1 MQKWFMH
8 VDMDAFY
15 ASIEQKD
22 RPELRGKPVI
32 VGGSGPRGV
41 VSAAS
46 YEVRRFGVHSAMPL
60 TQAFQLCPHAILV
73 PVRMAR
79 YVAVSH
85 QIMDVLRQYS
95 PLVEQASVDEAYLD
109 ATGLE
114 RLFGPVEG
122 LARRIKQEVREATGL
137 TCSIGLAPVKF
148 LAKIASDLDKPDG
161 LSILYPD
168 KVEAFLYSLPVE
180 QIPGVGK
187 AMRQAI
193 QELAVRTCG
202 DVLRY
207 PKPFWERRF
216 GKAGITL
223 HERAQGIDPR
233 LVEPFTPPK
242 SESAET
248 TFDTD
253 TQDRAYLKSWLFRH
267 ADRVGR
273 TLRKQ
278 HLQGRVVTLKI
289 KYADFRTITRRVT
302 LETPVCATESIYETA
317 CDLLAHVRLEGKV
330 RLIGLGVSGFD
341 NQPHQLSLPFGTKA
355 DPDREK
361 RRAKLDHI
369 MDELQSKFGK
379 TSVVR
384 GRLFQPPDKSNHQ
397 S

>member
-1 MQKWFMH
+1 MH

-15 ASIEQKD
+15 ASIEQRD
-22 RPELRGKPVI
+22 HPELRGRPVV
-32 VGGSGPRGV
+32 VGGGGPRGV

-60 TQAFQLCPHAILV
+60 TQALQLCPHAVLV

-79 YVAVSH
+79 YAGVSRR
-85 QIMDVLRQYS
+85 IMDVLRRYS

-114 RLFGPVEG
+114 RLFGPVEA
-122 LARRIKQEVREATGL
+122 LARSIKREVREATGGL
-137 TCSIGLAPVKF
+137 TCSVGLAPIKF

-161 LSILYPD
+161 LSVLPPD
-168 KVEAFLYSLPVE
+168 RVSAFLHSLPVE

-187 AMRQAI
+187 AMVRALQ
-193 QELAVRTCG
+193 QLAVRTGG

-207 PKPFWERRF
+207 PRPFWERRF

-223 HERAQGIDPR
+223 YERAQGIDPR
-233 LVEPFTPPK
+233 AVVPFTPPK

-253 TQDRAYLKSWLFRH
+253 TADIAFLKGWLFRH

-273 TLRKQ
+273 TLRNQK
-278 HLQGRVVTLKI
+278 LRGRVVTLKI
-289 KYADFRTITRRVT
+289 KYADFRIVTRRVT
-302 LETPVCATESIYETA
+302 LESPVCATETLYETA
-317 CDLLAHVRLEGKV
+317 CALLDHVRLEGKV

-341 NQPHQLSLPFGTKA
+341 DQPHQLSFPLGEKT
-355 DPDREK
+355 DPNREK
-361 RRAKLDHI
+361 RRAALDRI
-369 MDELQSKFGK
+369 MDELQGKFGK
-379 TSVVR
+379 TSVMR
-384 GRLFQPPDKSNHQ
+384 GRMFQALPSKKA
-397 S
+397 

>member
-1 MQKWFMH
+1 MQRWLMH

-22 RPELRGKPVI
+22 HPELRGKPVI
-32 VGGSGPRGV
+32 VGGDGPRGV

-60 TQAFQLCPHAILV
+60 AQAFKLCPHAVLV
-73 PVRMAR
+73 PVRMSR
-79 YVAVSH
+79 YIAVSH
-85 QIMDVLRQYS
+85 QIMDILRRYS

-122 LARRIKQEVREATGL
+122 MARRIKREVREATGGL

-168 KVEAFLYSLPVE
+168 KVEGFLRSLPVE

-207 PKPFWERRF
+207 PGAFWERRF

-233 LVEPFTPPK
+233 AVEPFTPPK

-248 TFDTD
+248 TFDAD
-253 TQDRAYLKSWLFRH
+253 TQDIAFLKSWLFRH

-273 TLRKQ
+273 RLRKQ
-278 HLQGRVVTLKI
+278 HLQGRVITLKL

-302 LETPVCATESIYETA
+302 LESPVCTTESIYETA
-317 CDLLAHVRLEGKV
+317 CSLLDHVRLEGKV

-341 NQPHQLSLPFGTKA
+341 SQPRQLSLLLGEK
-355 DPDREK
+355 PDREK
-361 RRAKLDHI
+361 RRAKLDHV
-369 MDELQSKFGK
+369 MDKLQDKFGK

-384 GRLFQPPDKSNHQ
+384 GRLFQPPAKSKTRP
-397 S
+397 